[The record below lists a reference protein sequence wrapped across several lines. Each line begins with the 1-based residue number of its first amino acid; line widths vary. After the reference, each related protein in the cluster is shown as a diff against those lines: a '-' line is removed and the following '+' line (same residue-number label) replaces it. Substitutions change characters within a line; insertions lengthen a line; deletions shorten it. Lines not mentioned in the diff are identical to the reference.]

1 MIDTSELE
9 TLNDI
14 VHQIKVEA
22 SIIYALARLLK
33 SDCGENN
40 IEYDSIM
47 QSTYRLNDIADFIKE
62 GDYDKNIR

>member
-33 SDCGENN
+33 SDCGKN

-47 QSTYRLNDIADFIKE
+47 Q
-62 GDYDKNIR
+62 

>member
-1 MIDTSELE
+1 MIDASELE

-33 SDCGENN
+33 SDCGKN

>member
-22 SIIYALARLLK
+22 SNIYALARLLK
-33 SDCGENN
+33 SDWGKK

>member
-22 SIIYALARLLK
+22 SNIYALARLLK
-33 SDCGENN
+33 SDYGKN
-40 IEYDSIM
+40 IEYDSII

-62 GDYDKNIR
+62 GNYDKNIR